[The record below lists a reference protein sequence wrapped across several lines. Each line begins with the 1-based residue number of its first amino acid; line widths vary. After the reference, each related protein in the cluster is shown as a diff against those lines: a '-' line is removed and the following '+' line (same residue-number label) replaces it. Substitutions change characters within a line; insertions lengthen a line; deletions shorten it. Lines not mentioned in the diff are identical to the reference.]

1 MKILFVGDIVG
12 SPGRDT
18 LKEYLPK
25 LKKKY
30 QPHFTI
36 VNGENAAHGKGLTEK
51 IYHELLQAGADVLT
65 MGNHTWDKRDIFDF
79 IDDAAHMVRPANF
92 PEGTPGKGLTFI
104 KKQGKELAVIN
115 LQGRT
120 FLPPIDCPFQKVDEL
135 IAEASKRTRLFS
147 LIFMV
152 KPQVKSKQW
161 AGIQTAVHHV
171 SLEHIHMFK
180 QQITAYCQKELRIF
194 QMSG

>member
-36 VNGENAAHGKGLTEK
+36 VNGENAAHGKGITEK

-65 MGNHTWDKRDIFDF
+65 MGNHTWDK
-79 IDDAAHMVRPANF
+79 
-92 PEGTPGKGLTFI
+92 
-104 KKQGKELAVIN
+104 
-115 LQGRT
+115 
-120 FLPPIDCPFQKVDEL
+120 
-135 IAEASKRTRLFS
+135 KRHF
-147 LIFMV
+147 
-152 KPQVKSKQW
+152 
-161 AGIQTAVHHV
+161 
-171 SLEHIHMFK
+171 
-180 QQITAYCQKELRIF
+180 
-194 QMSG
+194 

>member
-79 IDDAAHMVRPANF
+79 IDDAANMVRPANF

-120 FLPPIDCPFQKVDEL
+120 FLPPIDCPFQKIDEL
-135 IAEASKRTRLFS
+135 IAEASNGHRLFL

-152 KPQVKSKQW
+152 KPQVKSRRW

-171 SLEHIHMFK
+171 SLERIHMFK
-180 QQITAYCQKELRIF
+180 QQITAYCLKELRIF